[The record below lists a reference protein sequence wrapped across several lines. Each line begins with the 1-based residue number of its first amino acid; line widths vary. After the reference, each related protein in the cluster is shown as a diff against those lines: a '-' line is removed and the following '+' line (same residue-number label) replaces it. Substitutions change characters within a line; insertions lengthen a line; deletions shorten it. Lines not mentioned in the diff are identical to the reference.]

1 MKKSNI
7 ILSGVGGQGILTIA
21 AAISLASLEEG
32 LSTKQAEVHGMSQR
46 GGAVQSH
53 LRISDTI
60 ISSDLISKGDADII
74 LSVEPLEGLRYL
86 PFLKKDGILVTNS
99 KPFINVPDYPELEDI
114 FAEIRKLP
122 ANLIVD
128 ADKLARDLGSP
139 RSSNIVMLGA
149 ASSFICL
156 DFKSLEAGVEQIF
169 SRKGPEIVDINLQAL
184 NLGREIALKGN

>member
-7 ILSGVGGQGILTIA
+7 IISGVGGQGILTIA

-32 LSTKQAEVHGMSQR
+32 LYTKQAEVHGMSQR

-53 LRISDTI
+53 LRISDGI
-60 ISSDLISKGDADII
+60 ISSDLIPKGEVDII

-86 PFLKKDGILVTNS
+86 PYLNKDGILVTNS
-99 KPFINVPDYPELEDI
+99 KPFVNVTDYPEPEDI
-114 FAEIRKLP
+114 YQEIRKLP
-122 ANLIVD
+122 ASIIVD
-128 ADKLARDLGSP
+128 ADKIARDLGSP

-156 DFKSLEAGVEQIF
+156 DYRSLEAGIEQIF
-169 SRKGPEIVDINLQAL
+169 QRKGPEVVEVNIKAL
-184 NLGREIALKGN
+184 NAGREIALKGN

>member
-21 AAISLASLEEG
+21 AAISLACLEEG

-53 LRISDTI
+53 LRISDTL

-99 KPFINVPDYPELEDI
+99 KPFINVPDYPVLEDI
-114 FAEIRKLP
+114 LEEVRMLP

-156 DFKSLEAGVEQIF
+156 DFKSLEAGVEEIF
-169 SRKGPEIVDINLQAL
+169 RRKGPEIVDVNLQAL

>member
-21 AAISLASLEEG
+21 AAISLASLKEG
-32 LSTKQAEVHGMSQR
+32 LDTKQAEVHGMSQR

-53 LRISDTI
+53 LRISDQN
-60 ISSDLISKGDADII
+60 ISSDLIPLGEADII

-86 PFLKKDGILVTNS
+86 PYLNKNGILVTNS
-99 KPFINVPDYPELEDI
+99 KPFINVPDYPEQEDI
-114 FAEIRKLP
+114 IKEIRSLP
-122 ANLIVD
+122 ENIIVD

-139 RSSNIVMLGA
+139 RSSNIIMLGA

-156 DFKSLEAGVEQIF
+156 DFASLEFGVEQIF
-169 SRKGPEIVDINLQAL
+169 KRKGQNIVDINLQAL
-184 NLGREIALKGN
+184 NIGREVAKNYK